1 MRSKNR
7 TILVLTAALGL
18 VVSGAVAPA
27 TADEEPAELTETQ
40 FMDVYV
46 TPDTA
51 YQSGSGRVYGLLARG
66 SEPGSEPADWVP
78 HEGAPFSVYRVLDD
92 GREFFSSH
100 GLVSASGAFAFNINP
115 QRTATWSLR
124 YYGDDTH
131 EPATVEVRQEIR
143 PINRWT
149 LKTSGFTVNT
159 APRAEGRVFARDV
172 VLGTTPV
179 KVPLDA
185 TMESYGQG
193 DFTPC
198 FRNISVEGRWASG
211 ERTNTAPTRWTNPG
225 SGHTTETFRATDPVG
240 LYEIGACGSMS
251 VYTETPLTDDDGEI
265 ASEDFSFEEHS
276 LEVFRLRRASLV
288 TATANRTSL
297 DEPGW
302 VTLTGRVRKLSLA
315 ADGGSAAFKA
325 ARYTNVD
332 VSWIVGSRPELE
344 KTVKTDA
351 DGVYKVRVWTDA
363 SGTWQVGN
371 RQNNVNAT
379 DVKKVRVTVG

>member
-1 MRSKNR
+1 MRSRNR
-7 TILVLTAALGL
+7 TIMVLATAGGL
-18 VVSGAVAPA
+18 LVSGAVAPA
-27 TADEEPAELTETQ
+27 TADEEPADLTETQ

-46 TPDTA
+46 APDTA
-51 YQSGSGRVYGLLARG
+51 YQNGHGRVHGLLARG
-66 SEPGSEPADWVP
+66 SEPGSDPADWVP
-78 HEGAPFSVYRVLDD
+78 HEGAVFSVYRVLDD
-92 GREFFSSH
+92 GREFFSSR
-100 GLVSASGAFAFNINP
+100 GSVSASGAFAFNINP

-124 YYGDDTH
+124 YYGDETH

-149 LKTSGFTVNT
+149 LKSSGFTVNT

-172 VLGTTPV
+172 VLGTQPV
-179 KVPLDA
+179 QVPLDA
-185 TMESYGQG
+185 AMESYGQG

-211 ERTNTAPTRWTNPG
+211 ERTNTAPTEWTNPG

-240 LYEIGACGSMS
+240 LYEIGACGSMT
-251 VYTETPLTDDDGEI
+251 VFTETPLTDDDGEI
-265 ASEDFSFEEHS
+265 ASEDFSFDEPR

-288 TATANRTSL
+288 TATADRTSL

-315 ADGGSAAFKA
+315 ADGESAAFKA
-325 ARYTNVD
+325 ARFTNVD

-344 KTVKTDA
+344 KTVKTNG
-351 DGVYKVRVWTDA
+351 DGVYKVRVWTDG